1 MGYNVHSE
9 FPVLCAVLLCSPRRV
24 VATPGG
30 FFKKQEMKMMKARLL
45 VLLSLALGA
54 ASVASAQGPVQLK
67 FSRVVD
73 LSLPIESNMAGIPGL
88 KSYADNPSR
97 VSIIAAITEA
107 QKELLRAEGMT
118 LSNNLA
124 VNGRSMISILSILV
138 HNGTHI
144 DAPRHMLEQGYPVDQ
159 IPLAQVAQEGVL
171 IDLPNK
177 GANSSVSVKD
187 ILDTGV
193 ALGPNRIPI
202 INTGWTEKMWGK
214 PGFWD
219 QMPYLEP
226 GVGDLLVSKG
236 VPAVAMDVFPEK
248 ALWRGVKLDPG
259 ENWVANH
266 IALLEKGIPMIQFV
280 TNLSQIG
287 KNRFVLIALPL
298 KIKGGDASPARVI
311 ALVE

>member
-1 MGYNVHSE
+1 MTEEQVMNARMV
-9 FPVLCAVLLCSPRRV
+9 VL
-24 VATPGG
+24 
-30 FFKKQEMKMMKARLL
+30 M
-45 VLLSLALGA
+45 SLALGA
-54 ASVASAQGPVQLK
+54 ASGALAQEPVQLK

-73 LSLPIESNMAGIPGL
+73 LTLPIESNMPGIPGL
-88 KSYADNPSR
+88 RTYAENPSR

-107 QKELLRAEGMT
+107 QKELLRADGMT
-118 LSNNLA
+118 LSDNLV

-144 DAPRHMLEQGYPVDQ
+144 DAPRHMLERGYPVDQ
-159 IPLAQVAQEGVL
+159 IPLTQIAKEGVL

-177 GANSSVSVKD
+177 GPNSSVSVKD
-187 ILDTGV
+187 IVDTGV
-193 ALGPNRIPI
+193 QLGPNRIPV
-202 INTGWTEKMWGK
+202 INTGWTEKTWGK
-214 PGFWD
+214 PEFWQ

-226 GVGDLLVSKG
+226 GVGEFLVSKG

-248 ALWRGVKLDPG
+248 TLWRGVKLDPG

-287 KNRFVLIALPL
+287 KNRFVLVALPL
-298 KIKGGDASPARVI
+298 KIKGGDASPARVV

>member
-1 MGYNVHSE
+1 
-9 FPVLCAVLLCSPRRV
+9 
-24 VATPGG
+24 
-30 FFKKQEMKMMKARLL
+30 
-45 VLLSLALGA
+45 
-54 ASVASAQGPVQLK
+54 
-67 FSRVVD
+67 
-73 LSLPIESNMAGIPGL
+73 
-88 KSYADNPSR
+88 
-97 VSIIAAITEA
+97 
-107 QKELLRAEGMT
+107 
-118 LSNNLA
+118 
-124 VNGRSMISILSILV
+124 
-138 HNGTHI
+138 
-144 DAPRHMLEQGYPVDQ
+144 MLEQGYPVDQ

-177 GANSSVSVKD
+177 GPNSSVSVKD

-193 ALGPNRIPI
+193 ALGPNRIPV

-214 PGFWD
+214 PGFWE

-248 ALWRGVKLDPG
+248 AIWRGVKLDPG